1 MDKEVTKT
9 EAQSI
14 CGSVGMTLPLIT
26 NSFGETDIFAIRN
39 RLKIK
44 NSNNEIKM
52 WIRNVPDNVPK
63 PLEPTKSETR
73 QTWIKNFFYEGPIK
87 WYILLDDITMKK
99 SKFSPDET
107 RLFING
113 QENFQTQNEQPIVV
127 DVIVHDL

>member
-44 NSNNEIKM
+44 NDNDKVKNGFFTLLA
-52 WIRNVPDNVPK
+52 DNVPK

-99 SKFSPDET
+99 SKFSPDES

-113 QENFQTQNEQPIVV
+113 QENFQTKMNIR
-127 DVIVHDL
+127 LSLTS

>member
-1 MDKEVTKT
+1 MTRSKWIQNSVPGQCPKT
-9 EAQSI
+9 NDLQ
-14 CGSVGMTLPLIT
+14 
-26 NSFGETDIFAIRN
+26 
-39 RLKIK
+39 
-44 NSNNEIKM
+44 
-52 WIRNVPDNVPK
+52 
-63 PLEPTKSETR
+63 PTKSETK

-113 QENFQTQNEQPIVV
+113 QENFQTKNEHPIVV